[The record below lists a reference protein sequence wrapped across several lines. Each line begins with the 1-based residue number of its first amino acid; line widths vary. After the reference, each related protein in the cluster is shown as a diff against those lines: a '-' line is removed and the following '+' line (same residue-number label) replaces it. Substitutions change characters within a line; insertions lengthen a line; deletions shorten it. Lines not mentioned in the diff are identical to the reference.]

1 MEQDPFI
8 NFLSNLTEKI
18 KVEKEHK
25 ALMEKIN
32 SSTEETSSVLPLE
45 ETLLNLQEK
54 INQQVQAHLQETSP
68 AIESTVENVIEPPP
82 AIIEEKNF
90 EDFVDKLK
98 NILITPRKELPI
110 RDVVDDE
117 APVEE
122 EPVEE
127 LEPEPEVNPYVQEL
141 QKQSVEK
148 TPESNKYIT
157 DLDKLTTKVVAEKQP
172 EKIEDVKKLIEEYV
186 TKYARRI
193 LDLGGGGG
201 SVAQQFANGGTMNG
215 SLNVT
220 GQYLSGGVDLA
231 NVIIG
236 EFSTGNIAFSGNQI
250 YTANGKPILLT
261 DTSVTNL
268 TAGNITANNSV
279 RSNGGVYTNGLILS
293 GYNINADPAYP
304 SYPMII
310 GGNSLPGVSFL
321 CPVNVPGTSYFD
333 TLNVTNLNVV
343 SATTTNT
350 TTLTSFTVGIN
361 SLVPGL
367 FNQQPLTVLAQALGS
382 VFNEIQNTYAGVS
395 ASSDIAIYNDTNI
408 SYIDMGINSSL
419 YNGNLYSPTFNVVG
433 ANDSY
438 IYSYAG
444 NLGIGTAT
452 NNNLLFFTGGTTTD
466 NQRMII
472 NSSGNVGIGT
482 SNPTQTLSVSGN
494 INATGTVYDGVAN
507 SNVWN
512 LTYNYVNSNFT
523 ATAPNYYAVDTTTSG
538 VTGLL
543 PTSPTIGRVVG
554 FIDPY
559 YTWATKNFVLS
570 ASVNIEGQNQPI
582 AMNLAGIALKA
593 LYLGGSYG
601 WRLTQ

>member
-32 SSTEETSSVLPLE
+32 SNTEIPSVLPLE

-54 INQQVQAHLQETSP
+54 INQQVQAHLQETTP
-68 AIESTVENVIEPPP
+68 VNETIPEIVIDKTPLVV
-82 AIIEEKNF
+82 EEKNF

-98 NILITPRKELPI
+98 NILTTPRQEVLVPN
-110 RDVVDDE
+110 VMQEE

-122 EPVEE
+122 EPIKE
-127 LEPEPEVNPYVQEL
+127 LEPVVNPYVQEL

-148 TPESNKYIT
+148 TPESSKYIN
-157 DLDKLTTKVVAEKQP
+157 DLDKLTTKVVNEKQP

-215 SLNVT
+215 NLNVT

-231 NVIIG
+231 TVILSD
-236 EFSTGNIAFSGNQI
+236 FSTGNIAFSGNQI
-250 YTANGKPILLT
+250 YTTNGRPILLT
-261 DTSVTNL
+261 DTSVTSL
-268 TAGNITANNSV
+268 TASNITANNSV
-279 RSNGGVYTNGLILS
+279 KSNSFYTSGLILS

-333 TLNVTNLNVV
+333 TLNVTNLNVI

-382 VFNEIQNTYAGVS
+382 VYNEIQNSYAGVS

-444 NLGIGTAT
+444 NLGIGTAI
-452 NNNLLFFTGGTTTD
+452 NNNLLFFTGGTTTE
-466 NQRMII
+466 NQRMVI

-494 INATGTVYDGVAN
+494 INATGIVYDGVSN

-512 LTYNYVNSNFT
+512 TTYNYVSSNFT

-543 PTSPTIGRVVG
+543 PSSPTIGRIIG

-559 YTWATKNFVLS
+559 YSWATKNFVLS
-570 ASVNIEGQNQPI
+570 ANVNIEGQNQPI

>member
-18 KVEKEHK
+18 SVEKEHK

-32 SSTEETSSVLPLE
+32 SEQPTLTVSPLE
-45 ETLLNLQEK
+45 ETLSRLQEK
-54 INQQVQAHLQETSP
+54 ITQQVQAH
-68 AIESTVENVIEPPP
+68 IEVTTPREEIKEIVINENK
-82 AIIEEKNF
+82 EEQILEEESF
-90 EDFVDKLK
+90 GDFVNKLED
-98 NILITPRKELPI
+98 ILKTPRKEIPI
-110 RDVVDDE
+110 QDIVKEE
-117 APVEE
+117 APIEE
-122 EPVEE
+122 EPVDEI
-127 LEPEPEVNPYVQEL
+127 EPEINPYVQEL
-141 QKQSVEK
+141 KKQSIEK
-148 TPESNKYIT
+148 QPESNKYIN

-215 SLNVT
+215 DLNVT

-231 NVIIG
+231 TVILSD
-236 EFSTGNIAFSGNQI
+236 FTTGNIAFSGNQI
-250 YTANGKPILLT
+250 YTTNGNNILLT
-261 DTSVTNL
+261 NTSVTDL
-268 TAGNITANNSV
+268 TANNITTNNSV
-279 RSNGGVYTNGLILS
+279 KSNSFYTGGLILS

-310 GGNSLPGVSFL
+310 GGNNLPGVSFL
-321 CPVNVPGTSYFD
+321 CPVNVPGTSYFS

-350 TTLTSFTVGIN
+350 TVLTSFTVGVN
-361 SLVPGL
+361 SLIPGQ
-367 FNQQPLTVLAQALGS
+367 FNQEPLTVLAQAVGS
-382 VFNEIQNTYAGVS
+382 VYNQIQNSYAGVS
-395 ASSDIAIYNDTNI
+395 ASSDLAIYNDTNI

-433 ANDSY
+433 PNDSY

-466 NQRMII
+466 NQRMVI

-482 SNPTQTLSVSGN
+482 NNPTQTLSVSGN
-494 INATGTVYDGVAN
+494 INATGTVYDGTSN

-512 LTYNYVNSNFT
+512 TTYNYVSSNFT

-543 PTSPTIGRVVG
+543 PSSPTIGRIVG

-559 YTWATKNFVLS
+559 YSWATKNFVLS
-570 ASVNIEGQNQPI
+570 ANVNIEGQNQPI

>member
-1 MEQDPFI
+1 VEQDPFI
-8 NFLSNLTEKI
+8 SFLSNLTEKI

-32 SSTEETSSVLPLE
+32 SDAEVSSVLPLE
-45 ETLLNLQEK
+45 KTLLNLQEK
-54 INQQVQAHLQETSP
+54 INQQVQAHLQETVP
-68 AIESTVENVIEPPP
+68 VVEPVVENAIEEPQ
-82 AIIEEKNF
+82 AIVEEKNF

-98 NILITPRKELPI
+98 NILATPKNEIPVV
-110 RDVVDDE
+110 DVVEEE

-122 EPVEE
+122 EPIEE
-127 LEPEPEVNPYVQEL
+127 QIPEANPYVQAL
-141 QKQSVEK
+141 KKQSIEK
-148 TPESNKYIT
+148 PPESNKYIT
-157 DLDKLTTKVVAEKQP
+157 DLDKLTTKVVTEKQP

-215 SLNVT
+215 NLNVT

-231 NVIIG
+231 DVIIG

-250 YTANGKPILLT
+250 YTTNGKPILLT

-268 TAGNITANNSV
+268 TAGSITANNGV
-279 RSNGGVYTNGLILS
+279 RSNGFYTGGLILS

-321 CPVNVPGTSYFD
+321 CPVNVPGISYFD

-382 VFNEIQNTYAGVS
+382 VYNQVQNSYAGVS

-419 YNGNLYSPTFNVVG
+419 YDGNLYSPTFNVVG

-482 SNPTQTLSVSGN
+482 NNPTQALSVLGS
-494 INATGTVYDGVAN
+494 INATGVVYDGVSN

-512 LTYNYVNSNFT
+512 TTYSYVSSNFT
-523 ATAPNYYAVDTTTSG
+523 AIAPNYYAVDTTISG

-543 PTSPTIGRVVG
+543 PSSPTIGRIVG

-570 ASVNIEGQNQPI
+570 ANVNIEGQTQPI

>member
-1 MEQDPFI
+1 VEQDPFI

-18 KVEKEHK
+18 SVEKEHK

-32 SSTEETSSVLPLE
+32 SEQPTLTVSPLE
-45 ETLLNLQEK
+45 ETLSRLQEK
-54 INQQVQAHLQETSP
+54 ITQQVQAH
-68 AIESTVENVIEPPP
+68 IEVTTPREEIKEIVINENK
-82 AIIEEKNF
+82 EEQILEEESF
-90 EDFVDKLK
+90 GDFVNKLED
-98 NILITPRKELPI
+98 ILKTPRKEIPI
-110 RDVVDDE
+110 QDIVKEE
-117 APVEE
+117 APIEE
-122 EPVEE
+122 EPVDEI
-127 LEPEPEVNPYVQEL
+127 EPEINPYVQEL
-141 QKQSVEK
+141 KKQSIEK
-148 TPESNKYIT
+148 QPESNKYIN

-215 SLNVT
+215 DLNVT

-231 NVIIG
+231 TVILSD
-236 EFSTGNIAFSGNQI
+236 FTTGNIAFSGNQI
-250 YTANGKPILLT
+250 YTTNGNNILLT
-261 DTSVTNL
+261 NTSVTDL
-268 TAGNITANNSV
+268 TANNITTNNSV
-279 RSNGGVYTNGLILS
+279 KSNSFYTGGLILS

-310 GGNSLPGVSFL
+310 GGNNLPGVSFL
-321 CPVNVPGTSYFD
+321 CPVNVPGTSYFS

-350 TTLTSFTVGIN
+350 TVLTSFTVGVN
-361 SLVPGL
+361 SLIPGQ
-367 FNQQPLTVLAQALGS
+367 FNQEPLTVLAQAVGS
-382 VFNEIQNTYAGVS
+382 VYNQIQNSYAGVS
-395 ASSDIAIYNDTNI
+395 ASSDLAIYNDTNI

-433 ANDSY
+433 PNDSY

-466 NQRMII
+466 NQRMVI

-482 SNPTQTLSVSGN
+482 NNPTQTLSVSGN
-494 INATGTVYDGVAN
+494 INATGTVYDGTSN

-512 LTYNYVNSNFT
+512 TTYNYVSSNFT

-543 PTSPTIGRVVG
+543 PSSPTIGRIVG

-559 YTWATKNFVLS
+559 YSWATKNFVLS
-570 ASVNIEGQNQPI
+570 ANVNIEGQNQPI

>member
-1 MEQDPFI
+1 VEQDPFI

-32 SSTEETSSVLPLE
+32 SNTEIPSVLPLE

-54 INQQVQAHLQETSP
+54 INQQVQAHLQEISP
-68 AIESTVENVIEPPP
+68 GVEPVILEGVIEQPQ
-82 AIIEEKNF
+82 AIVEEKNF

-98 NILITPRKELPI
+98 TILTSPRAEIPI
-110 RDVVDDE
+110 VAAAVVEEE
-117 APVEE
+117 APIEE
-122 EPVEE
+122 EPVKEI
-127 LEPEPEVNPYVQEL
+127 EPIVNPYVQEL

-148 TPESNKYIT
+148 APESNKYIN
-157 DLDKLTTKVVAEKQP
+157 DLDKLTTKVIAEKQP

-215 SLNVT
+215 TLNVT

-231 NVIIG
+231 DVIIG

-250 YTANGKPILLT
+250 YTTNGRPILLT
-261 DTSVTNL
+261 DTSVTSL
-268 TAGNITANNSV
+268 TASNITANNSV
-279 RSNGGVYTNGLILS
+279 KSNSFYTSGLILS

-361 SLVPGL
+361 SLVPDQ
-367 FNQQPLTVLAQALGS
+367 FNQEPLTVLAQAVGS
-382 VFNEIQNTYAGVS
+382 VYNQIQNSYAGVS

-452 NNNLLFFTGGTTTD
+452 NNNLLFFTGGTTTE
-466 NQRMII
+466 NQRMVI

-482 SNPTQTLSVSGN
+482 NNPTQTLSVSGN

-512 LTYNYVNSNFT
+512 TTYNYVSSNFT

-543 PTSPTIGRVVG
+543 PSSPTIGRVVG

-559 YTWATKNFVLS
+559 YSWATKNFVLS
-570 ASVNIEGQNQPI
+570 ANVNIEGQNQPI